1 MPWSF
6 LAQYWF
12 EIALA
17 AYFVWVLGATWT
29 ILQQRRAPAAT
40 LSWIFAFVALPF
52 ISGLYYIVLGPRRLH
67 RRRIRYGVA
76 RRAIVTQIQEYIRN
90 SASKVKPQL
99 TQDVAAMAK
108 VVSRLGQG
116 DPTFAASVKLLDSGD
131 HYLSALERAIQAAK
145 HHVHCEYYIWE
156 PDKVGI
162 RFRDLLVA
170 AVARGVQVRVVVD
183 AVGSRGANEKFWAP
197 LVAAGGEWVR
207 FNPLRFRLGGLT
219 FANFRTHRKIV
230 VIDGNVG
237 FMGGKNLH
245 DPVSATASG
254 KGAWRDMHTRI
265 DGEPVRRLQ
274 RLFVE
279 NWIYAGGKFT
289 LDLDNVKQLFPAA
302 KEQRGKAV
310 QILASGPDDDRF
322 AIYAFFLVAISTA
335 RYRVWI
341 TTPYFVPDEPLESV
355 LRVAV
360 LRGVD
365 VQLIVPLHGDSRV
378 VTAAS
383 RTYCDALGAAGVHVF
398 EYGPPML
405 HAKTMVV
412 DDTMG
417 LVGTANLDNRSFR
430 LNFEV
435 AAAFYD
441 KDVIDQLAATF
452 AADRAASRPHRRRKS
467 AKLSAFLESVARLT
481 SPVL

>member
-1 MPWSF
+1 
-6 LAQYWF
+6 
-12 EIALA
+12 
-17 AYFVWVLGATWT
+17 
-29 ILQQRRAPAAT
+29 
-40 LSWIFAFVALPF
+40 
-52 ISGLYYIVLGPRRLH
+52 
-67 RRRIRYGVA
+67 
-76 RRAIVTQIQEYIRN
+76 
-90 SASKVKPQL
+90 VKPQL
-99 TQDVAAMAK
+99 TTDVAAMAK

-156 PDKVGI
+156 PDKVGT

-170 AVARGVQVRVVVD
+170 AVGRGVQVRVVVD
-183 AVGSRGANEKFWAP
+183 AVGSRAANDKFWAP

-289 LDLDNVKQLFPAA
+289 LDLENVKHMFPAA

-310 QILASGPDDDRF
+310 QILASGPDDDRY

-341 TTPYFVPDEPLESV
+341 TTPYFVPDESLESA

-365 VQLIVPLHGDSRV
+365 VQLIVPLRGDSRV

-383 RTYCDALGAAGVHVF
+383 RTYCDALARPACTCTSTGRRCCTPRPWSWTTRWGSSALPTSTTAAS
-398 EYGPPML
+398 
-405 HAKTMVV
+405 ASTS
-412 DDTMG
+412 
-417 LVGTANLDNRSFR
+417 RSP
-430 LNFEV
+430 
-435 AAAFYD
+435 AAFYD

-452 AADRAASRPHRRRKS
+452 ATDRAASRPHKRRKS
-467 AKLSAFLESVARLT
+467 AKLSAFLDRWRASPRRCSRWACGSCWPCCCSRWRAAAATTRRSASSTRTPRCSPSATASRSAPVRARRI
-481 SPVL
+481 PIRRCWRR